1 MRPEAIVYTSN
12 TGNTEKYAKML
23 AEKLN
28 LCVYSIDQAKK
39 ELPKGASIIYLG
51 WLIAGKIK
59 DLSKARRRYRIVAV
73 GAVGL
78 GATGTLAE
86 GLRRSNKIGDE
97 IALFELQG
105 GMDHAKLKGIYKT
118 MIDTLI
124 KMLSKKK
131 DRTEDET
138 AMLEMIK
145 AGGDFTR
152 EENLEGI
159 ASWFVGNYS
168 VTE

>member
-1 MRPEAIVYTSN
+1 MRPTAIVYTSN

-23 AEKLN
+23 SEKLHIP
-28 LCVYSIDQAKK
+28 VYSIDQAKK
-39 ELPKGASIIYLG
+39 MLPKRTKIIYLG
-51 WLIAGKIK
+51 WLMAGKIK
-59 DLSKARRRYRIVAV
+59 DLSKARRRYDVVSI

-78 GATGTLAE
+78 GATGTHSE
-86 GLRRSNKIGDE
+86 GLRKSNKIGEE

-118 MIDTLI
+118 MIETLI

-131 DRTEDET
+131 DRTSDED
-138 AMLEMIK
+138 AMLEMVK

-152 EENLEGI
+152 EDNLSDLV
-159 ASWFVGNYS
+159 AWF
-168 VTE
+168 EAKEA